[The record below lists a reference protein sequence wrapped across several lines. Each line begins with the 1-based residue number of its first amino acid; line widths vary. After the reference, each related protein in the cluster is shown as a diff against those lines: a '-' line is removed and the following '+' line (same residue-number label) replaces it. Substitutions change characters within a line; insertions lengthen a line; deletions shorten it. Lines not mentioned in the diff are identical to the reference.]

1 MGLLNQDS
9 VEDKNLKKI
18 IEKNQSILPP
28 DSIIKKEKVISDYI
42 NRVIGKKIDIYKSE
56 CEEYEN
62 MVQYLLAIEYAIKNF
77 SEEDN
82 SEKLSISST
91 IANTKVGSNHTNKS
105 DKSILKLNKILKEE
119 INRVKLEEKN
129 VYLSLKNNNELTNKG
144 NEEMYKKKRFRSMSN
159 PLNLSPEETNFIA
172 SMYKLITN

>member
-28 DSIIKKEKVISDYI
+28 DSIIKKEKLISDYI
-42 NRVIGKKIDIYKSE
+42 NKVIWKKIDIYKNE

-77 SEEDN
+77 SEEEN

-91 IANTKVGSNHTNKS
+91 IANTKMGSNHQNKS
-105 DKSILKLNKILKEE
+105 DKFYLKLNKNLKEE
-119 INRVKLEEKN
+119 INRVKLEERN
-129 VYLSLKNNNELTNKG
+129 LYLSSKHNNELSNKS
-144 NEEMYKKKRFRSMSN
+144 NEEIYKKKRFRSISN
-159 PLNLSPEETNFIA
+159 PLNLSPEETKFIT
-172 SMYKLITN
+172 SK